1 MTMHLLILN
10 LTTSQ
15 ATLRMRVWRTLK
27 QSGAAV
33 LRDGVYLLPDVRQG
47 YDTFLSTCQAIRAE
61 GGPGMFSRLRRRKKR
76 RSGRYSIVVKSTTR
90 CCRICRRCRGRYP
103 TTNWRLSSNNCVK
116 FSVTTGG
123 SRPLISFRGP
133 PEQAAE
139 RLATIEQVINQRL
152 SPNEPQSVA
161 GELSLLDRGAF
172 RGRLWATRRR
182 PWVDRLASAWLIRR
196 FIDDEA
202 RFLWL
207 AAPETCPATAVGFD
221 FDGAPFSHVGTLVTF
236 EVLVRRFVLDAVI
249 PDSLG
254 RLIHFLDVGGVPT
267 PEAAGVKAFLQGCGK
282 PLRTMTN
289 CWRQLARCST
299 AY

>member
-1 MTMHLLILN
+1 M
-10 LTTSQ
+10 
-15 ATLRMRVWRTLK
+15 
-27 QSGAAV
+27 
-33 LRDGVYLLPDVRQG
+33 
-47 YDTFLSTCQAIRAE
+47 
-61 GGPGMFSRLRRRKKR
+61 
-76 RSGRYSIVVKSTTR
+76 
-90 CCRICRRCRGRYP
+90 
-103 TTNWRLSSNNCVK
+103 
-116 FSVTTGG
+116 
-123 SRPLISFRGP
+123 
-133 PEQAAE
+133 
-139 RLATIEQVINQRL
+139 
-152 SPNEPQSVA
+152 A

-182 PWVDRLASAWLIRR
+182 PWVDRLASARLIRR

-254 RLIHFLDVGGVPT
+254 RLIHFRTSVGYRPGGG
-267 PEAAGVKAFLQGCGK
+267 GVKAFLQGCGK

-299 AY
+299 ALLRSCEMRSGNHEQNGRSSAE

>member
-1 MTMHLLILN
+1 
-10 LTTSQ
+10 
-15 ATLRMRVWRTLK
+15 
-27 QSGAAV
+27 
-33 LRDGVYLLPDVRQG
+33 
-47 YDTFLSTCQAIRAE
+47 
-61 GGPGMFSRLRRRKKR
+61 
-76 RSGRYSIVVKSTTR
+76 
-90 CCRICRRCRGRYP
+90 
-103 TTNWRLSSNNCVK
+103 
-116 FSVTTGG
+116 
-123 SRPLISFRGP
+123 
-133 PEQAAE
+133 
-139 RLATIEQVINQRL
+139 
-152 SPNEPQSVA
+152 

-267 PEAAGVKAFLQGCGK
+267 PEAAGVESILAG
-282 PLRTMTN
+282 LRETITDDD
-289 CWRQLARCST
+289 QLLAAACSLFDGLLRSCEMRSGNHEQNGRSS
-299 AY
+299 AE